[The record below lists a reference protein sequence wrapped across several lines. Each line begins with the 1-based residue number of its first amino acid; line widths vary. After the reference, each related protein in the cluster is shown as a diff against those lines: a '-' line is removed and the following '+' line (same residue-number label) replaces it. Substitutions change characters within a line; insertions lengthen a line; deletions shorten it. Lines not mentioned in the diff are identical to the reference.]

1 MSETPPRL
9 FFALVPEEVARRYMV
24 HQQDTLRRCGWE
36 RYARFTPP
44 DALHL
49 TLRFLGPTNEAALQE
64 LLVLV
69 REELKGASRFEYEVG
84 KAILFPRVSRAKI
97 VATRITPN
105 FRLKSLARA
114 LDRAAVSVGLPAAEF
129 PFRPH
134 ITLARIKSS
143 ASRPNLPT
151 AGNRMNVPSGKLVLF
166 ASDLGSEGSVYRE
179 LASFALGG

>member
-1 MSETPPRL
+1 VSPLASELAHEDGFLYVALRAPRGVLLYGPPGNSK
-9 FFALVPEEVARRYMV
+9 
-24 HQQDTLRRCGWE
+24 T
-36 RYARFTPP
+36 
-44 DALHL
+44 
-49 TLRFLGPTNEAALQE
+49 
-64 LLVLV
+64 
-69 REELKGASRFEYEVG
+69 
-84 KAILFPRVSRAKI
+84 
-97 VATRITPN
+97 
-105 FRLKSLARA
+105 SLARA